1 MTFNLGM
8 KIWDLNLGALPD
20 SWETFVTYTWKQWH
34 FEHEAHVPKYDKEE
48 GWRIKAK
55 KETQVGINGN
65 DTNNKILEI
74 QLLKAKVWNVSKII
88 EAKPTTKAMNNQCLH
103 NHM

>member
-1 MTFNLGM
+1 M

-65 DTNNKILEI
+65 DTNPKRRFPTI
-74 QLLKAKVWNVSKII
+74 VSVCTLIPNPHCK
-88 EAKPTTKAMNNQCLH
+88 
-103 NHM
+103 